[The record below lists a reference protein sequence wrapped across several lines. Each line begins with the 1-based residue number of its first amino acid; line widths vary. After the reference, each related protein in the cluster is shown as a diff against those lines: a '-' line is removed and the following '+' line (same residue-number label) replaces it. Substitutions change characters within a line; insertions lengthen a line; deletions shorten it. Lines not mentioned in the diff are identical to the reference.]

1 MPSSQE
7 ALRSQE
13 GSEKAVVLINSLP
26 VDDCVEGRLHDP
38 RSWRGVVLRIF
49 WFLTVLLL
57 MCVSAASAIK
67 NLWDP
72 SLPYLNVSRPLLDV
86 LWVSITGGLL
96 LIYVFYICI
105 WRTNSTI
112 IPCIHATWYK
122 IYTVVVILIGFAA
135 FILSAVETRV
145 MKSMLET
152 TSLPEFDCQT
162 VMGSSIYVPV
172 GIGQG
177 NFNV

>member
-72 SLPYLNVSRPLLDV
+72 SLPYLNVSR
-86 LWVSITGGLL
+86 LL
-96 LIYVFYICI
+96 LVVLYLGIYYGQTSFDIRILYMYQADEFDNHSLYPRHMIQDLHRCSDLDRLCGFYPLGGGDEG
-105 WRTNSTI
+105 NE
-112 IPCIHATWYK
+112 IHARNNQSPG
-122 IYTVVVILIGFAA
+122 V
-135 FILSAVETRV
+135 
-145 MKSMLET
+145 
-152 TSLPEFDCQT
+152 
-162 VMGSSIYVPV
+162 
-172 GIGQG
+172 
-177 NFNV
+177 